1 MSKTHTIDSLK
12 SLDKT
17 IYSITGRIQLN
28 NITGNNTDLLLDIGD
43 FNPMIFL
50 GNLRNK
56 YANNCN
62 TEILKNQFKDELE
75 VRLQLI
81 MDILFYGAR
90 NLDILKSKQN
100 VPDDHAEIIQLFKD
114 VILDGQNYT
123 KEKENRYDDYCIK
136 HKSSSKYISFIKIL
150 SQCMQWRIIVLT
162 IDEFINNN
170 FNDIAPVSENEKLED
185 SNPDNIG
192 KIVMLH
198 ELGILDFLK
207 SKLPNNYSEA
217 DLGSLINS
225 FTGINSGTAKRYI
238 NSIKNE
244 DKNNPLKKNNIN
256 SVRGKL
262 TELGLNDIFNA
273 KQ

>member
-1 MSKTHTIDSLK
+1 MSEIHTIDSLK

-28 NITGNNTDLLLDIGD
+28 NITDINTNLLLDIGD
-43 FNPMIFL
+43 FNSMIFV
-50 GNLRNK
+50 GKLRK
-56 YANNCN
+56 EYANNCISEN
-62 TEILKNQFKDELE
+62 LKNQFKDELE
-75 VRLQLI
+75 LRLDLI
-81 MDILFYGAR
+81 MEILYYGAR
-90 NLDILKSKQN
+90 NLEILKTRQN
-100 VPDDHAEIIQLFKD
+100 TPDNYAEIMQLFDD
-114 VILDGQNYT
+114 VIINVKNCN
-123 KEKENRYDDYCIK
+123 KEKYQRYNTYCAK
-136 HKSSSKYISFIKIL
+136 GNHSDPFIKIL
-150 SQCMQWRIIVLT
+150 SQCVQWRTVGGT
-162 IDEFINNN
+162 IEAFINNN
-170 FNDIAPVSENEKLED
+170 FNEIASLSESEVLED

-207 SKLPNNYSEA
+207 SKLPNNFSEA

-238 NSIKNE
+238 NGIKNR